1 MFLFKK
7 FNHVLCD
14 PVAVRVL
21 GALSDELI
29 IVCIYVVVFVL
40 KVVIEFNRWQWLYKN
55 FTFRRF

>member
-7 FNHVLCD
+7 SNHVLCD
-14 PVAVRVL
+14 PVPVRVL

-40 KVVIEFNRWQWLYKN
+40 KVVIEFNR
-55 FTFRRF
+55 